1 MNKELIDWVDEV
13 YENYTESVYSDGIR
27 YMDDVKEYD
36 EIYDSESGD
45 EWPIVVP
52 YTKDDFIERIKS
64 DNKFAE
70 RWGVSVNR
78 RELTFEERCEIQI
91 DKLDGMYSSEKNI
104 FIHHSIDEVKRIT
117 MDKNKI
123 PKKVISLTYNNK
135 TIEIYE

>member
-1 MNKELIDWVDEV
+1 MNNELLYWAEEA
-13 YENYTESVYSDGIR
+13 YENYLQEWNSNCEDENFKSENGEIS
-27 YMDDVKEYD
+27 MMHDDDPYP
-36 EIYDSESGD
+36 IY
-45 EWPIVVP
+45 VP
-52 YTKDDFIERIKS
+52 YSEEEFIWQV
-64 DNKFAE
+64 KFEDTFAK

>member
-13 YENYTESVYSDGIR
+13 YENYTESVYSDGLR

-52 YTKDDFIERIKS
+52 YTKYDFIERIKS
-64 DNKFAE
+64 DNEFAE
-70 RWGVSVNR
+70 RWEVSVNR

-91 DKLDGMYSSEKNI
+91 DKLEGMYSSEKNI
-104 FIHHSIDEVKRIT
+104 FIRHSIDDVKRIT

-123 PKKVISLTYNNK
+123 PKKVIFLTYNNK
-135 TIEIYE
+135 TIELYE